1 MKESLKKIEELKN
14 QLNAVKSELQNE
26 FKAELKKIFVDNP
39 TLDSIEMYLNNH
51 EFNDGGDT
59 SFYIGYE
66 DLKIVVEGEEVE
78 REWDNATKQYKPNPV
93 LESLIE
99 LFGAGMNHKHHSDS
113 VYIYSSKTGYIGL
126 AEGLN
131 FNK

>member
-14 QLNAVKSELQNE
+14 QLNAVKSELQKE

-51 EFNDGGDT
+51 EFNDGGAT

-66 DLKIVVEGEEVE
+66 DMRLVIEGEDEDVE
-78 REWDNATKQYKPNPV
+78 REWDNATTEYKSNPL

-99 LFGAGMNHKHHSDS
+99 LFGDTQCIHEDMYGD
-113 VYIYSSKTGYIGL
+113 GYEHLSIEREEILKG
-126 AEGLN
+126 
-131 FNK
+131 

>member
-14 QLNAVKSELQNE
+14 QLNAVKSELQKE
-26 FKAELKKIFVDNP
+26 FKAELKKIFVANP
-39 TLDSIEMYLNNH
+39 TLDSIEMSLNNH
-51 EFNDGGDT
+51 EFNDGDAT

-78 REWDNATKQYKPNPV
+78 REWDNATKEYKPNPV

-99 LFGAGMNHKHHSDS
+99 LFGDTQCIHEDLYGDEWEHLSITREEVLK
-113 VYIYSSKTGYIGL
+113 Y
-126 AEGLN
+126 
-131 FNK
+131 

>member
-1 MKESLKKIEELKN
+1 MKSSLKKIEELN
-14 QLNAVKSELQNE
+14 EQLRTVKTELTNE

-51 EFNDGGDT
+51 EFNDGGAT

-66 DLKIVVEGEEVE
+66 DMNLTIDGEEVE
-78 REWDNATKQYKPNPV
+78 REWDNKTKEYVENPL

-99 LFGAGMNHKHHSDS
+99 LFGDTQCIHEDLYGDEYEHLSITRED
-113 VYIYSSKTGYIGL
+113 V
-126 AEGLN
+126 LN
-131 FNK
+131 Y

>member
-14 QLNAVKSELQNE
+14 QLFSAKSELQKE

-51 EFNDGGDT
+51 EFNDGGAT

-78 REWDNATKQYKPNPV
+78 REWDNKTKKYVENSL
-93 LESLIE
+93 LESLIK
-99 LFGAGMNHKHHSDS
+99 LFGDVQCIHEDLYGDEYENLSITREEVLK
-113 VYIYSSKTGYIGL
+113 
-126 AEGLN
+126 
-131 FNK
+131 F

>member
-14 QLNAVKSELQNE
+14 QLFSAKSELQKE

-51 EFNDGGDT
+51 EFNDGGAT

-66 DLKIVVEGEEVE
+66 YLKIVVEGEEVE
-78 REWDNATKQYKPNPV
+78 RDWDSETKEYKSNPV
-93 LESLIE
+93 IESLIQ
-99 LFGAGMNHKHHSDS
+99 LFGDVQCIHEDLYGDEYEHLFITRED
-113 VYIYSSKTGYIGL
+113 V
-126 AEGLN
+126 LN
-131 FNK
+131 Y

>member
-1 MKESLKKIEELKN
+1 MKESLKKIEELN
-14 QLNAVKSELQNE
+14 EQLRAVKTELQNE

-51 EFNDGGDT
+51 EFNDGGAT

-78 REWDNATKQYKPNPV
+78 REWDNKTKEYVENPV

-99 LFGAGMNHKHHSDS
+99 LFGDVHCIHEDLYGDEYEHLSITRED
-113 VYIYSSKTGYIGL
+113 V
-126 AEGLN
+126 LN
-131 FNK
+131 Y

>member
-14 QLNAVKSELQNE
+14 QLNTVKSELQKE
-26 FKAELKKIFVDNP
+26 FKAELKKIFVANP

-51 EFNDGGDT
+51 EFNDGDAT

-66 DLKIVVEGEEVE
+66 DMNLMIDGEEVE
-78 REWDNATKQYKPNPV
+78 REWDNATKEYKPNPL

-99 LFGAGMNHKHHSDS
+99 LFGDTQCIHEDLYGDEWEHLSITRED
-113 VYIYSSKTGYIGL
+113 V
-126 AEGLN
+126 LN
-131 FNK
+131 Y

>member
-14 QLNAVKSELQNE
+14 QLNAVKSELQKE

-39 TLDSIEMYLNNH
+39 TLDSVEMYINNH
-51 EFNDGGDT
+51 EFNDGGAT

-78 REWDNATKQYKPNPV
+78 REWDNKTKEYVENPV

-99 LFGAGMNHKHHSDS
+99 LFGDVHCIHEDLYGDEYEHLSITRED
-113 VYIYSSKTGYIGL
+113 V
-126 AEGLN
+126 LN
-131 FNK
+131 Y

>member
-14 QLNAVKSELQNE
+14 QLNTVKSELQKE

-51 EFNDGGDT
+51 EFNDGGAT

-78 REWDNATKQYKPNPV
+78 REWDNSTKEYKTNPV
-93 LESLIE
+93 IESLIE
-99 LFGAGMNHKHHSDS
+99 LFGDTQCIHEDLYGD
-113 VYIYSSKTGYIGL
+113 GYEHLSITR
-126 AEGLN
+126 EDVLN
-131 FNK
+131 Y

>member
-14 QLNAVKSELQNE
+14 QLNTVKSELQKE

-39 TLDSIEMYLNNH
+39 TLDSVEMYVNNH
-51 EFNDGGDT
+51 EFNDGGAT

-78 REWDNATKQYKPNPV
+78 REWDNKTKEYVENPV

-99 LFGAGMNHKHHSDS
+99 LFGDVHCIHEDLYGDEYEHLSITRED
-113 VYIYSSKTGYIGL
+113 V
-126 AEGLN
+126 LN
-131 FNK
+131 Y

>member
-14 QLNAVKSELQNE
+14 QLNTVKSELQKE

-39 TLDSIEMYLNNH
+39 TLDSVEMYINNH
-51 EFNDGGDT
+51 EFNDGGAT

-78 REWDNATKQYKPNPV
+78 REWDNKTKEYVENPL

-99 LFGAGMNHKHHSDS
+99 LFGDVQCIHEDLYGDEYEHLSITREDVLK
-113 VYIYSSKTGYIGL
+113 Y
-126 AEGLN
+126 
-131 FNK
+131 

>member
-14 QLNAVKSELQNE
+14 QLNTVKSELQKE
-26 FKAELKKIFVDNP
+26 FKAELKKIFVANP

-51 EFNDGGDT
+51 EFNDGDAT

-66 DLKIVVEGEEVE
+66 DMNLMIDGEEVE
-78 REWDNATKQYKPNPV
+78 REWDNATKEYKPNPL

-99 LFGAGMNHKHHSDS
+99 LFGDTQCIHEDLYGDEWEHLSITSEEVLK
-113 VYIYSSKTGYIGL
+113 Y
-126 AEGLN
+126 
-131 FNK
+131 

>member
-14 QLNAVKSELQNE
+14 QLNAVKSELQKE

-39 TLDSIEMYLNNH
+39 TLDSIEMSLNNH
-51 EFNDGGDT
+51 EFNDGDAT

-66 DLKIVVEGEEVE
+66 DMNLMIDGEEVE
-78 REWDNATKQYKPNPV
+78 REWDNATKEYKPNPL

-99 LFGAGMNHKHHSDS
+99 LFGDTQCIHEDLYGDEWEHLSITRED
-113 VYIYSSKTGYIGL
+113 V
-126 AEGLN
+126 LN
-131 FNK
+131 Y

>member
-14 QLNAVKSELQNE
+14 QLNTVKSELQKE

-39 TLDSIEMYLNNH
+39 TLDSVEMYINNH
-51 EFNDGGDT
+51 EFNDGGAT

-78 REWDNATKQYKPNPV
+78 REWDNKTKEYVENPV

-99 LFGAGMNHKHHSDS
+99 LFGDVHCIHEDLYGDEYEHLSITRED
-113 VYIYSSKTGYIGL
+113 V
-126 AEGLN
+126 LN
-131 FNK
+131 Y

>member
-14 QLNAVKSELQNE
+14 QLNTVKSELQKE

-51 EFNDGGDT
+51 EFNDGDAT

-66 DLKIVVEGEEVE
+66 DMNLMIDGEEVE
-78 REWDNATKQYKPNPV
+78 REWDNATKEYKPNPV

-99 LFGAGMNHKHHSDS
+99 LFGDVHCIHEDLYGDEYEHLSITRED
-113 VYIYSSKTGYIGL
+113 V
-126 AEGLN
+126 LN
-131 FNK
+131 Y

>member
-14 QLNAVKSELQNE
+14 QLNTVKSELQNE

-51 EFNDGGDT
+51 EFNDGGAT

-66 DLKIVVEGEEVE
+66 DMNLMIDGEEVE
-78 REWDNATKQYKPNPV
+78 REWDNATKEYKPNPL

-99 LFGAGMNHKHHSDS
+99 LFGDVQCIHEDLYGDEYEHLSITRED
-113 VYIYSSKTGYIGL
+113 V
-126 AEGLN
+126 LN
-131 FNK
+131 Y

>member
-14 QLNAVKSELQNE
+14 QLNTVKSELTNE

-39 TLDSIEMYLNNH
+39 TLDSVEMYINNH
-51 EFNDGGDT
+51 EFNDGGAT

-78 REWDNATKQYKPNPV
+78 REWDNKTKEYVENPV

-99 LFGAGMNHKHHSDS
+99 LFGDVHCIHEDLYGDEYEHLSITRED
-113 VYIYSSKTGYIGL
+113 V
-126 AEGLN
+126 LN
-131 FNK
+131 Y

>member
-14 QLNAVKSELQNE
+14 QLNTVKSELQKE

-39 TLDSIEMYLNNH
+39 TLDSIEMSLNNH
-51 EFNDGGDT
+51 EFNDGDAT

-66 DLKIVVEGEEVE
+66 DMNLMIDGEEVE
-78 REWDNATKQYKPNPV
+78 REWDNATKEYKPNPL

-99 LFGAGMNHKHHSDS
+99 LFGDTQCIHEDLYGDEWEHLSITREEVLK
-113 VYIYSSKTGYIGL
+113 Y
-126 AEGLN
+126 
-131 FNK
+131 

>member
-14 QLNAVKSELQNE
+14 QLNAVKSELQKE

-39 TLDSIEMYLNNH
+39 TLDSVEMYVNNH
-51 EFNDGGDT
+51 EFNDGGAT

-78 REWDNATKQYKPNPV
+78 REWDNKTKEYVENPV

-99 LFGAGMNHKHHSDS
+99 LFGDVHCIHEDLYGDEYEHLSITRED
-113 VYIYSSKTGYIGL
+113 V
-126 AEGLN
+126 LN
-131 FNK
+131 Y

>member
-14 QLNAVKSELQNE
+14 QLNAVKSELQKE

-39 TLDSIEMYLNNH
+39 TLDSIEMYVNNH
-51 EFNDGGDT
+51 EFNDGDVT

-78 REWDNATKQYKPNPV
+78 HEWDNKTKEYKPNPV
-93 LESLIE
+93 IESLFE
-99 LFGAGMNHKHHSDS
+99 LFGDVHCIHEDLYGDEYEHLSITREEVLK
-113 VYIYSSKTGYIGL
+113 Y
-126 AEGLN
+126 
-131 FNK
+131 

>member
-14 QLNAVKSELQNE
+14 QLNTVKSELQKE

-51 EFNDGGDT
+51 EFNDGDAT

-78 REWDNATKQYKPNPV
+78 REWDNATKEYKPNPV

-99 LFGAGMNHKHHSDS
+99 LFGDVHCIHEDLYGDEYEHLSITREDILK
-113 VYIYSSKTGYIGL
+113 
-126 AEGLN
+126 
-131 FNK
+131 F

>member
-14 QLNAVKSELQNE
+14 QLNTVKSELTNE

-51 EFNDGGDT
+51 EFNDGGAT

-78 REWDNATKQYKPNPV
+78 HEWDNKTKEYKPNPV
-93 LESLIE
+93 IESLFE
-99 LFGAGMNHKHHSDS
+99 LFGDVHCIHEDLYGDEYEHLSITREEVLK
-113 VYIYSSKTGYIGL
+113 Y
-126 AEGLN
+126 
-131 FNK
+131 

>member
-14 QLNAVKSELQNE
+14 QLNTVKSELQKE

-39 TLDSIEMYLNNH
+39 TLDSVEMYINNH
-51 EFNDGGDT
+51 EFNDGGAT

-78 REWDNATKQYKPNPV
+78 REWDNATKEYVENPV

-99 LFGAGMNHKHHSDS
+99 LFGDVQCIHEDLYGDEYEHLSIIREEVLK
-113 VYIYSSKTGYIGL
+113 
-126 AEGLN
+126 
-131 FNK
+131 F

>member
-14 QLNAVKSELQNE
+14 QLNTVKSELQKE

-51 EFNDGGDT
+51 EFNDGDAT

-66 DLKIVVEGEEVE
+66 DMNLMIDGEEVE
-78 REWDNATKQYKPNPV
+78 REWDNATKEYKPNPV

-99 LFGAGMNHKHHSDS
+99 LFGDVQCIHENLYGDEYEHLSITRED
-113 VYIYSSKTGYIGL
+113 V
-126 AEGLN
+126 LN
-131 FNK
+131 Y